1 MIYQISILRFLI
13 FVILLILFGCSSTKI
28 KVKSEQTGDTD
39 LYQFKNFGLVPINA
53 EDREIE
59 RKLLAMI
66 RERLETKGLK
76 YVNKEPD
83 FLVATHFYVGIYEE
97 YVPPTTLV
105 LRDFNPDISGRREGD
120 LKNQGYRRTEADR
133 LASEVTKT
141 TRTIDG
147 YVDTKFYQNIQVYFV
162 RLLGEES
169 VEITWRGEVD
179 SRNKKNSI
187 LAVAPRMLDE
197 LLDEFPEKTGKP
209 EDRSVHIND

>member
-1 MIYQISILRFLI
+1 MNPKINILRFLSFI
-13 FVILLILFGCSSTKI
+13 FLMILFACSSAKI
-28 KVKSEQTGDTD
+28 NVKSDQAGDAE
-39 LYQFKNFGLVPINA
+39 LYQFKSFGLVPINA

-66 RERLETKGLK
+66 RERLEAKGLK
-76 YVNKEPD
+76 YVNKDPD
-83 FLVATHFYVGIYEE
+83 FLVATHFYLGIYEE
-97 YVPPTTLV
+97 YIPPTTLV
-105 LRDFNPDISGRREGD
+105 LRDFNPDVSGRRERD

-162 RLLGEES
+162 RLLDEET
-169 VEITWRGEVD
+169 VEISWHGEVD
-179 SRNKKNSI
+179 SRNKKNDV
-187 LAVAPRMLDE
+187 LKVAPAMLDE

-209 EDRSVHIND
+209 DERSISLSD